1 MKKVIIHIH
10 SLYGGGAEK
19 SLISFLNSIP
29 ENKYDIDLLLI
40 SKTGLFLPLVPS
52 WINIIDA
59 TFPYKCLA
67 VSPHNI
73 KYYLKHGIKYWF
85 KKIFVMRKYKQET
98 GLSFSQYLWKN
109 WSPSIPVFQ
118 KQYDVAIS
126 YIDGITNY
134 YVIEKV
140 KAQKKILWVHNEYDK
155 LGYNRAYDETF
166 FSKADAIVTISDLCK
181 NNLEKNFPNLKD
193 RFNILENI
201 SNPTLINKLALE
213 NISDPQFCNT
223 TAGIKILSIGR
234 LAPQKNYSL
243 AIKAAKI
250 LKDKGISFQWFVI
263 GEGVLRGEI
272 ENEIKQL
279 NLCSNFILMGQ
290 KPNPYF
296 YIKHSDIIVQSS
308 LFEGKSIAIDEAK
321 ILHKPIVSTNY
332 NTVNDLIKDGEN
344 GIITEMTPDS
354 LAAGI
359 LKIINN
365 PSIKDRLIS
374 NLQKENI
381 NNQNE
386 ITKYLHLI
394 EN

>member
-10 SLYGGGAEK
+10 TLYGGGAEK

-73 KYYLKHGIKYWF
+73 RYYLKHGIKYWF
-85 KKIFVMRKYKQET
+85 KKIFVMHKYKQET

-109 WSPSIPVFQ
+109 WSSSIPVFQ

-126 YIDGITNY
+126 YNDGITNY
-134 YVIEKV
+134 YVIDKV

-155 LGYNRAYDETF
+155 LGYNRAYDETC
-166 FSKADAIVTISDLCK
+166 FSKADAIVTISELCR
-181 NNLEKNFPNLKD
+181 NNLVKNFPNLENK
-193 RFNILENI
+193 FHILENI
-201 SNPTLINKLALE
+201 SNPNLINKLALE
-213 NISDPQFCNT
+213 NISDPQFSNSSED
-223 TAGIKILSIGR
+223 IKILSIGR

-243 AIKAAKI
+243 AVKAAKI
-250 LKDKGISFQWFVI
+250 LRDKGVKFKWFVI

-272 ENEIKQL
+272 ESEIKQL
-279 NLCSNFILMGQ
+279 DLCSNFILLGQ
-290 KPNPYF
+290 RTNPYY
-296 YIKHSDIIVQSS
+296 YIKSSDIIVQSS

-332 NTVNDLIKDGEN
+332 NTVFDLLTDGVN
-344 GIITEMTPDS
+344 GIITEMTPQG
-354 LAAGI
+354 LASGI
-359 LKIINN
+359 EELINN
-365 PSIKDRLIS
+365 PDKQTELIS
-374 NLQKENI
+374 NLEKENL
-381 NNQNE
+381 NNLDEVN
-386 ITKYLHLI
+386 KYFNLI